1 VPRHFLS
8 VLSDAVPAPFD
19 RGSGRLELAEAIL
32 RQPIAMRVIV
42 NRIWKGHFGTGL
54 VDTPSNFGVAGE
66 RPTNPELLEYLAQRF
81 IDQKLSI
88 KQLHRD
94 IMLSAVYQ
102 LSTDYAKASFDKDSG
117 NRLYWRADRHRMTAE
132 QVRDSL
138 LFVSGALDLKAGG
151 PSVPLTPSF
160 ERRTIYGKISRYKLD
175 DFLQLFDFPSPNLSA
190 EKRFTTSV
198 PLQRL
203 FLMNSDFMQQ
213 QGELL
218 ARRVANEPDN
228 SARIQKAYRL
238 IFGRAASETEVKAG
252 LAFLTT
258 EPLKDYEERK
268 AAPKDEK
275 KRDALADDV
284 KADGPDKEDVGMMAG
299 VVPGTSKKDDKKLL
313 PATPWGRYIKIL
325 LSSSEFLF
333 ID

>member
-1 VPRHFLS
+1 
-8 VLSDAVPAPFD
+8 
-19 RGSGRLELAEAIL
+19 
-32 RQPIAMRVIV
+32 
-42 NRIWKGHFGTGL
+42 
-54 VDTPSNFGVAGE
+54 
-66 RPTNPELLEYLAQRF
+66 
-81 IDQKLSI
+81 
-88 KQLHRD
+88 
-94 IMLSAVYQ
+94 
-102 LSTDYAKASFDKDSG
+102 
-117 NRLYWRADRHRMTAE
+117 MTAE

-160 ERRTIYGKISRYKLD
+160 ERRTIYGKVSRYKLD
-175 DFLQLFDFPSPNLSA
+175 EYLQLFDFPSPNLSA

-213 QGELL
+213 QAELL

-228 SARIQKAYRL
+228 TARIQKAYRL
-238 IFGRAASETEVKAG
+238 IFGRTATDAEVKAG
-252 LAFLTT
+252 LGFLTT
-258 EPLKDYEERK
+258 EPLKTYEERK
-268 AAPKDEK
+268 ATKDTKDTKDAKDAKDAKDTK
-275 KRDALADDV
+275 KKSPDDDDV
-284 KADGPDKEDVGMMAG
+284 KADKPDKEDVGMMAG

-313 PATPWGRYIKIL
+313 PATPWGRYVKIL